1 MKKSIIIY
9 QSFHH
14 HNTKKI
20 VDEIKKNFDVEVLD
34 VDPSNNLDLNNYD
47 YIGFASG
54 IAYGKFYQNIL
65 DYAMN
70 NLPENKKVF
79 LIYTCG
85 VNSKKRYTRE
95 ILKIIENKKSKAI
108 GIFGC
113 LGYDTYGILKYF
125 GGIAKKHPNQED
137 ISKAIEFYRDL
148 IQNK

>member
-14 HNTKKI
+14 NNTKKI
-20 VDEIKKNFDVEVLD
+20 VDEIKNNFDVEVVD
-34 VDPSNNLDLNNYD
+34 VNNNLDLNNYD

-65 DYAMN
+65 DYVN
-70 NLPENKKVF
+70 EKLPENKKVF

-85 VNSKKRYTRE
+85 VNSQKRYTKE
-95 ILKIIENKKSKAI
+95 ILKIVENKKSNVI

-125 GGIAKKHPNQED
+125 GGIARKRPNQQD
-137 ISKAIEFYRDL
+137 ISKAIEFYRNL
-148 IQNK
+148 IKNN